1 MTTYFKA
8 TRLDGTAFQTSKV
21 LYTVGGRV
29 RPLPFDG
36 ERKLCGQGVLHAA
49 DVPAEALVGG
59 WWPCRLF
66 EVAGKPIAQGGHKF
80 GFKQLRVVRELDAH
94 LALGPNGREVAA
106 LIERARSLTWD
117 EARRLHAAWDTPR
130 DAAWAATWDAAE
142 DAARAAAW
150 AAAED
155 AAGDAARAAAR
166 VAGRAASR
174 AALALVVRDL
184 ISGEHF
190 NALYGRWQQVIG

>member
-1 MTTYFKA
+1 MTTTYFKA
-8 TRLDGTAFQTSKV
+8 TRLDGTDFYTGEV
-21 LYTVGGRV
+21 LYEVGKRV
-29 RPLPFDG
+29 RPLPFEG
-36 ERKLCGQGVLHAA
+36 ERELCGQGVLHASDA
-49 DVPAEALVGG
+49 PGETLIGG

-117 EARRLHAAWDTPR
+117 EARRLR
-130 DAAWAATWDAAE
+130 AAWAA
-142 DAARAAAW
+142 ARDAAW

-190 NALYGRWQQVIG
+190 NALYG